1 MSKIIFNLFE
11 PSSIASSISTLFQL
25 EEIEVKEYLDNIDFN
40 GSYLDN
46 ECIKFIS
53 RFDLE
58 TKNINY
64 DNAYLKVKHTTTTV
78 DNLDSIREHG
88 LKELGYVLTEN
99 TPIKRFLDDYKIK
112 VDVANKKIIV
122 NDLSYDIFGFEEEY
136 KNATTQYNINI
147 HNIYKKL
154 YIDKG
159 EIEAFSKI
167 DIDGIKEYSTIE
179 NYPEIFDNLDTF
191 LRHIN
196 KSVYLGNSWLNTYN
210 SECYILEFEIPI
222 TCIDNNGK
230 SLIYKLLKD
239 CFESLLGKK
248 IIGVAINFDT
258 EIPFETIN
266 AILLPS

>member
-1 MSKIIFNLFE
+1 MSKIVFNLFE
-11 PSSIASSISTLFQL
+11 PSSIASSISTLFEL

-46 ECIKFIS
+46 ECNKFIS

-99 TPIKRFLDDYKIK
+99 TPIKRFLDDYNIK

-136 KNATTQYNINI
+136 KNAPHQYNLNI

-167 DIDGIKEYSTIE
+167 DIDGIKRYSTIE
-179 NYPEIFDNLDTF
+179 NYPEIFANLDTF
-191 LRHIN
+191 LSHIN
-196 KSVYLGNSWLNTYN
+196 KSVYLGSSWIHTY
-210 SECYILEFEIPI
+210 SSKCYILEFEVPV
-222 TCIDNNGK
+222 TSIDREGK
-230 SLIYKLLKD
+230 SLLYKLLGD
-239 CFESLLGKK
+239 CFKSLANFDE
-248 IIGVAINFDT
+248 IFVAINLGT
-258 EIPFETIN
+258 EISFKNISELYL
-266 AILLPS
+266 AR